1 MRYSK
6 GDLVW
11 IKQEKKLVNEIN
23 ENKIDG
29 NYFGDHFIVK
39 GYPFKSCYCNTMM
52 CIEQIN
58 VNMKHQ
64 CFITLVDR
72 DDSGIKIEVPVE
84 VLEDHTPYNTIT
96 LLCYALDVKR
106 YDVFGLNNV
115 PDKYEKTLFRFTEDS
130 VEMIFDDENE
140 WRQCDLGINY
150 FLYGGDVVKEEFPE
164 DHTMFYVPSVSG
176 DPDTFIYE
184 RKKNHDK
191 YEELKAMDCLFENK
205 DDAIK
210 RASEIRELLL

>member
-11 IKQEKKLVNEIN
+11 IKQENKLVNEIN

-64 CFITLVDR
+64 CFITLVDC
-72 DDSGIKIEVPVE
+72 DDNGIKIEVPVE
-84 VLEDHTPYNTIT
+84 ITAEIPKKRGRGRPKGSKNKPKNT
-96 LLCYALDVKR
+96 V
-106 YDVFGLNNV
+106 
-115 PDKYEKTLFRFTEDS
+115 
-130 VEMIFDDENE
+130 
-140 WRQCDLGINY
+140 
-150 FLYGGDVVKEEFPE
+150 
-164 DHTMFYVPSVSG
+164 
-176 DPDTFIYE
+176 
-184 RKKNHDK
+184 
-191 YEELKAMDCLFENK
+191 
-205 DDAIK
+205 
-210 RASEIRELLL
+210 